1 MSLTLPPRPSL
12 DHLKKQA
19 KDRLQKLQATAPGA
33 QLADAQHALA
43 RDYGFPS
50 WPKLKAHVEAMSEI
64 AVEAASQGDVPAG
77 PTSPPGV
84 GATPPQGGGYST
96 NVFHRMTDR
105 AKRALFFS
113 RYEASQFGSV
123 VIEPE
128 HVLLGVLRSR
138 EGVGE
143 PPVAAVALAEI
154 RAELVETTEKK
165 EAVGNSVMIPFT
177 EATKRVFVAAAA
189 EADER
194 RHQHIGTLHVLL
206 GLLQAPGIGALVG
219 PRGLTYDGLAR
230 GPLADGAD

>member
-19 KDRLQKLQATAPGA
+19 KDRLQELQATAPGT

-50 WPKLKAHVEAMSEI
+50 WPKLRAHVEASSET
-64 AVEAASQGDVPAG
+64 AVEAASEADVPAG
-77 PTSPPGV
+77 PAPPS
-84 GATPPQGGGYST
+84 GAGGGAAGGDGSPGIFY
-96 NVFHRMTDR
+96 RMTDR

-113 RYEASQFGSV
+113 RYEASEFGSV

-143 PPVAAVALAEI
+143 PPVAAVPLGEI
-154 RAELVETTEKK
+154 RAELTEMAEKK
-165 EAVGNSVMIPFT
+165 EPVGNAVVIPFT
-177 EATKRVFVAAAA
+177 EATRRVFAAAAA

-194 RHQHIGTLHVLL
+194 RHPHIGTLHVLL
-206 GLLQAPGIGALVG
+206 GLLQAPGIAN
-219 PRGLTYDGLAR
+219 GLNRRLK
-230 GPLADGAD
+230 

>member
-19 KDRLQKLQATAPGA
+19 KDRLQELHSSNPGA

-43 RDYGFPS
+43 REYGFAS
-50 WPKLKAHVEAMSEI
+50 WPKLKAHVEVA
-64 AVEAASQGDVPAG
+64 AEADAPAG
-77 PTSPPGV
+77 PTPPPG
-84 GATPPQGGGYST
+84 GGTAPPQGGDSPS
-96 NVFHRMTDR
+96 VFHRMTDR

-113 RYEASQFGSV
+113 RFEASQLGSV

-138 EGVGE
+138 EGVRE
-143 PPVAAVALAEI
+143 PAVAAVPLAEVLT
-154 RAELVETTEKK
+154 ELLQASEKK
-165 EAVGNSVMIPFT
+165 EAVGNGVVIPFT
-177 EATKRVFVAAAA
+177 EATKRIFVAAAA
-189 EADER
+189 EADGR

-206 GLLQAPGIGALVG
+206 GLLQAPGIVALLG

-230 GPLADGAD
+230 GPIADGAD

>member
-12 DHLKKQA
+12 DHLRKQA
-19 KDRLQKLQATAPGA
+19 KDRLEQLLAGNPAA

-43 RDYGFPS
+43 RDYGFAS
-50 WPKLKAHVEAMSEI
+50 WPKLKAHVEA
-64 AVEAASQGDVPAG
+64 AQAAAPAG
-77 PTSPPGV
+77 PTPPAGG
-84 GATPPQGGGYST
+84 GAAPPQGSGDSPS
-96 NVFHRMTDR
+96 VFYRMTER

-113 RYEASQFGSV
+113 RYEASEFGSV

-143 PPVAAVALAEI
+143 PTVAAVPLVEI
-154 RAELVETTEKK
+154 RAELAEMTEKK
-165 EAVGNSVMIPFT
+165 EPVGNSVVIPFT
-177 EATKRVFVAAAA
+177 EATRRVFAAAAA

-206 GLLQAPGIGALVG
+206 GLLQAPGIGPLVG

-230 GPLADGAD
+230 EPVGDGAD

>member
-1 MSLTLPPRPSL
+1 MSLTLPPRPRL

-19 KDRLQKLQATAPGA
+19 KDRLQELQATAPGT

-50 WPKLKAHVEAMSEI
+50 WPKLNAHVEASSE
-64 AVEAASQGDVPAG
+64 AEAKADAPPG
-77 PTSPPGV
+77 PTPPPGG
-84 GATPPQGGGYST
+84 GATPPQSSGDST
-96 NVFHRMTDR
+96 NIFPRMTDR

-113 RYEASQFGSV
+113 RYEASQLGSLL
-123 VIEPE
+123 IEPE

-138 EGVGE
+138 EGVRE
-143 PPVAAVALAEI
+143 PAVAAVPLAEI
-154 RAELVETTEKK
+154 LTELLQTSEKK
-165 EAVGNSVMIPFT
+165 EAVGNSVIIPFT

-206 GLLQAPGIGALVG
+206 GLLQSPGIGTLVG
-219 PRGLTYDGLAR
+219 PRGLTYDGLSSE
-230 GPLADGAD
+230 PIADGAD